1 MAFSDAGRIGFVIK
15 GDYDATATYE
25 FLDVVYSNNATYIAR
40 KVTTGDPVTDTT
52 AWFCALNAD
61 LNGMVHS
68 ATINPS
74 ASAPFAADWLME
86 NGAVI
91 TPQSNDLYRVL
102 VEGKERLYFWNGTSY
117 EILSGGGHTIEKVNP
132 ISGSIMP
139 MGQQDN
145 LLFTGVNVTNDDV
158 NKRTTIHGQLKVSP
172 TKTHWDA
179 LSQSEK
185 DDPNTYWVRPW
196 ADTVAFATDKT
207 PVGAVLSVA
216 TAKDGEVTDPVIHTP
231 SGTFPTDD
239 YLVCNGQSVPL
250 AKYPA
255 LAKYFEDN
263 FGSVYYFTN
272 PPYVAGYFSLP
283 NWSSDFPSNGVLV
296 MKARESSN
304 AMTITEIDDTSVST
318 DKTWSSSKIDG
329 EITLLSNINRRTRKN
344 ITSNLANLSAAVAEQ
359 NLAKYGY
366 SIGDYFVGA
375 SGQYYILA
383 DMDCNYGGYN
393 SYAVVGTHHIGIV
406 VDSKQTSAWLS
417 SGSVSSYSASTLHSF
432 LSGTV
437 LTNVKSDFKVLFG
450 GSTGAEHLLARTE
463 LDNAIG
469 GWGTTWTGLAD
480 CLICAMTEVQIYGST
495 VFSADGFQTGTGSKQ
510 LEVFKKFRFNEIYG
524 NVSFWLK
531 SLSSASAAC
540 FADTSGYAN
549 RYSVAHAFRASG
561 LILFY

>member
-132 ISGSIMP
+132 TSGAITP
-139 MGQQDN
+139 MDQQDN
-145 LLFTGVNVTNDDV
+145 LLFTGVNVTNDNV
-158 NKRTTIHGQLKVSP
+158 NKRTTIHGQLKVCA
-172 TKTHWDA
+172 TKAEWDA
-179 LSQSEK
+179 LSQAEK

-216 TAKDGEVTDPVIHTP
+216 TGKTGDGISGITTP
-231 SGTFPTDD
+231 TGTFPTAD
-239 YLVCNGQSVPL
+239 YLVCNGQSVSV
-250 AKYPA
+250 ATYPA
-255 LAKYFEDN
+255 LATYFQTRY
-263 FGSVYYFTN
+263 GSTYYFGGSG
-272 PPYVAGYFSLP
+272 ASFSLP

-304 AMTITEIDDTSVST
+304 AMSITEIDDTSVSE
-318 DKTWSSSKIDG
+318 DKTWSSEKIDS

-393 SYAVVGTHHIGIV
+393 SYAVVGTHHIGII

-469 GWGTTWTGLAD
+469 GWGTTWTGLAN

-524 NVSFWLK
+524 NVSIWLK
-531 SLSSASAAC
+531 SLLSASEAC
-540 FADTSGYAN
+540 YATNAGLASFAG
-549 RYSVAHAFRASG
+549 VAHANRASG